1 MIAVLLTGGNTG
13 IGKAAALE
21 FAKLGARV
29 VIASRNLKKSEIARD
44 EIIKGSGNNNVSL
57 RWAVAP
63 ILAARLP
70 LCLPMDF

>member
-1 MIAVLLTGGNTG
+1 MVAVLLAGGNTG

-29 VIASRNLKKSEIARD
+29 VIASRNLKISKRD

-57 RWAVAP
+57 RWPVAP

>member
-1 MIAVLLTGGNTG
+1 LVAVLLAGGNTG

-29 VIASRNLKKSEIARD
+29 VIASRNLKISEIARD

-57 RWAVAP
+57 RWPVAP

-70 LCLPMDF
+70 LCLPMHF

>member
-1 MIAVLLTGGNTG
+1 LIAVLLTGGNTG
-13 IGKAAALE
+13 IGKSAALE

-57 RWAVAP
+57 HWAVIP

-70 LCLPMDF
+70 LCVPMHF